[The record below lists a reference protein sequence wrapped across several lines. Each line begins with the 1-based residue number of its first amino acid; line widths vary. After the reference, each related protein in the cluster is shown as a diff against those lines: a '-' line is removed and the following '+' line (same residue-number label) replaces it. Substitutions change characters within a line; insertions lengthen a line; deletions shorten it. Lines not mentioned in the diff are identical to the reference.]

1 MTTLALLH
9 TVGGL
14 IPTFSALCQEVM
26 PDVDT
31 FNMVDESLLR
41 NTIQAGQLTPLTTR
55 RVLEHIASA
64 EEAGADAVLVTCS
77 SIGAAAELSRN
88 VVSIPVVRVDEAMAD
103 QAVSAGSR
111 VGVIATLSTTL
122 EPTAALV
129 RARARLAGKAVDV
142 QTFLC
147 GGAFAALK
155 RGETEIHDQIIADG
169 LRAISA
175 EVDVV
180 VLAQASMARVAD
192 TLSSGKRIVPIL
204 TSPRSGVERMR
215 DVLKEGT
222 RSCDF
227 ESDGGI
233 PQYP

>member
-1 MTTLALLH
+1 LTTLALLH

-26 PDVDT
+26 PEVEA

-77 SIGAAAELSRN
+77 SIGAAAELARN

-103 QAVSAGSR
+103 QAVATGSR

-129 RARARLAGKAVDV
+129 RDRAMLAGREVDIH
-142 QTFLC
+142 THLC
-147 GGAFAALK
+147 DGAFQALK
-155 RGETEIHDQIIADG
+155 RGDTETHDRIVADG
-169 LRAISA
+169 LRAIA
-175 EVDVV
+175 RKVDVV

-192 TLSSGKRIVPIL
+192 ALPPEERPIPIL

-215 DVLKEGT
+215 DVLN
-222 RSCDF
+222 
-227 ESDGGI
+227 GI
-233 PQYP
+233 DR

>member
-26 PDVDT
+26 PEVDT

-77 SIGAAAELSRN
+77 SIGAAAELARN
-88 VVSIPVVRVDEAMAD
+88 VVSIPVLRIDEAMAD
-103 QAVSAGSR
+103 QAIATGSR
-111 VGVIATLSTTL
+111 IGVIATLSTTL
-122 EPTAALV
+122 EPTATLV
-129 RARARLAGKAVDV
+129 RARANLAGREVDV
-142 QTFLC
+142 HTHLC
-147 GGAFAALK
+147 DGAFQALK
-155 RGETEIHDQIIADG
+155 RGDTETHDQIIAEG
-169 LRAISA
+169 LRAIA
-175 EVDVV
+175 TKVDVI

-192 TLSSGKRIVPIL
+192 TLPPEDRPIPIL

-215 DVLKEGT
+215 DVLEGVD
-222 RSCDF
+222 R
-227 ESDGGI
+227 
-233 PQYP
+233 